1 MVDGRQNLLNRFLS
15 QHGGLE
21 VHWAWGLLLALLIT
35 LSVGQVLR
43 EDENRSAEAAYRIA
57 ATQQIDRLAL
67 NLRLVINDLTALGA
81 YFDAN
86 PELDRAAFKRLAS
99 PLLAHNG
106 ALQALEWMPQ
116 VQDKERA
123 ALVAAARR
131 DGYSRFDFMEPGN
144 AHALVPAS
152 VRDSYSPVFYLE
164 PLLGNENALGLDL
177 AALPSRRTGLI
188 AAAQSGQMVAT
199 GRIELVQSPEGGSY
213 GFLIFRPVYAAGK
226 PGVAAS
232 DRSARLRGF
241 VQAVCKLDAIVG
253 DPAVEPTTPIA
264 LTVFDDAAAPE
275 AQLLYPRSPVRP
287 DVHEDAYSSRLTKQ
301 IHVADR
307 TWTVLA
313 DPKGEVFLPHRV
325 LSNTVFALGLLI
337 SLLWAA
343 VLRQRAQSVASITRA
358 VDDRTAE
365 LRAERS
371 RAQRLA
377 EFTALR
383 AQSSRSI
390 AGATDA
396 QVMLHEICDLA
407 IRFAHASLAFVA
419 RPDAQ
424 GRFQFS
430 AASGAL
436 GYLDGLE
443 VCTQADQPQGNGPIG
458 RAWREQKACFV
469 YDLSSDER
477 FAPWR
482 ERARRFGLT
491 SSAVLPIFR
500 AGHLWALFCVYHALE
515 NIYEVDLRDVLDDL
529 ALDIS
534 RGLDRIDAQGLQA
547 ALLDNSAVG
556 ILIEKDYV
564 IQRCNAH
571 LAMLLG
577 RPVDALEGQPTHLLY
592 ASETDFAQIDKRY
605 HELKETGATRVNSV
619 ALACASGDRL
629 ICDLS
634 GIALVDGD
642 ETMSVWTIENVT
654 QRETQAQ
661 ALARWAELN
670 ALLAEVNRLGAL
682 LQNETDFFQAT
693 CRAAVELA
701 SMQLAWIGWPS
712 NETGWFEVLAASG
725 AVSYLDE
732 VQISCRAGVA
742 GGDGPT
748 GHAWREGRPVFVSR
762 YRSDK
767 LEGIWAEQA
776 RRYAFGSF
784 AALPIHQHGQVR
796 AVLTIYS
803 SRNDVLDIKVQA
815 VLAEI
820 AASIER
826 GLQSMMQR
834 QRIAALQRLYQALM
848 GEGEVVLQAKHEQD
862 MLDATCS
869 KLVDGTMF
877 HAVWVGR
884 PGAQNAMQALA
895 SAGGGMELV
904 QQHWFSL
911 QDVRAADPVGQAWQA
926 QQMACCNDLVGEAAA
941 REASPE
947 LLDLLGSYRWHA
959 MLAAPIRRDG
969 SVWGLLVFVSPQR
982 EAFDEQ
988 VMALCQR
995 VAELLGHGL
1004 DELDLKHRLNQ
1015 LQVEDSHRAR
1025 HDPLTGLPNRFA
1037 LSQYLPHAIA
1047 RARRRER
1054 MLAVG
1059 VIDLDDFKPVNDSWG
1074 HAAGDQLLR
1083 EFAQRLQGL
1092 LRESDFLA
1100 RMGGDEFVI
1109 VIEELDEPQA
1119 HAQLKM
1125 ALARL
1130 HQAVETPFELA
1141 FDVEATIGMT
1151 MGLALFP
1158 ADAPEADAL
1167 IRHADAAMY
1176 QAKQQKL
1183 DRTQWWR
1190 VGISPTDQAER
1201 VQVFDAYGE
1210 KAAALLARS
1219 QVHFQ
1224 AVSEEFADIFYA
1236 ELALQPE
1243 LAEILSVLSTE
1254 EMQKLKQ
1261 TQTRHLRFLLDVDTS
1276 RDKLVARARFLGQLH
1291 TLVGVS
1297 NAWLVQAHALYR
1309 KLLGARLNQTLMPS
1323 RDRYQIT
1330 LVADARLQEDL
1341 QSELYAGQSTMD
1353 AYLQHLGRPLPA
1365 EGSLW
1370 VDFMSSEVQALS
1382 ALAGILDAE
1391 CSRPDSLG
1399 VFQIETMAG
1408 AQKAAFRRTLLDPSY
1423 QPNLDLHS
1431 PCGQGVVSRAWR
1443 GEAIVSVP
1451 SYSSDP
1457 QLQIWREVMGP
1468 LGVRSVMAFPVLA
1481 EDGHPVA
1488 AVRIF
1493 GAYPNQFE
1501 SAWMRQ
1507 FAGSLQQRWGT
1518 AYLRCRALAST
1529 VVPQQEALAYRE
1541 QLFAGGLRMVA
1552 QPVVDLRTG
1561 TVVKAEALARLH
1573 MPDGRVISPGVF
1585 LPLLGTVELDRLFR
1599 LSLDQSLAHLVHWEA
1614 QGLHV
1619 GITVNLSPSTLLDAD
1634 CPVWVQEALHRHA
1647 VAPQRLT
1654 LELLETQS
1662 IATPMQDQAIAKLKQ
1677 LGVRLAMDD
1686 LGSGYSSLQR
1696 LAALPF
1702 DTIKIDQSLLL
1713 HIRNNPVQ
1721 TLGLVS
1727 TIIQMGRDF
1736 ERDVVVEGLEAPD
1749 MIEAVTILGATH
1761 GQGYG
1766 LARPMPAEHLV
1777 AWNQGHATP
1786 VRGDEIGH
1794 FLGALAH
1801 HWRYMHDGQQPGG
1814 PVDAG
1819 PLYRFIEAQGLHT
1832 GVIGACYREVY
1843 ANKRAKAAGQMLM
1856 DWLVECVISKKDAAA
1871 PV

>member
-1 MVDGRQNLLNRFLS
+1 MSRFWNSPPKL
-15 QHGGLE
+15 GA
-21 VHWAWGLLLALLIT
+21 HWSWGLLLALLIT
-35 LSVGQVLR
+35 GAAGYVLR
-43 EDENRSAEAAYRIA
+43 ENENRSADAAFSLA
-57 ATQQIDRLAL
+57 ATQQIDRLEL
-67 NLRLVINDLTALGA
+67 KLRLVTNDLTALGA
-81 YFDAN
+81 YLDAS
-86 PELDRAAFKRLAS
+86 PSLDRAAFRRLAL
-99 PLLAHNG
+99 PLLEHNA
-106 ALQALEWMPQ
+106 ALQALEWVPQ
-116 VQDKERA
+116 APDKERA
-123 ALVAAARR
+123 SLVASARR
-131 DGYSRFDFMEPGN
+131 DGLAQFDFMEQQVGGG
-144 AHALVPAS
+144 LVPAS
-152 VRDSYSPVFYLE
+152 RHGSYFPVYFLE
-164 PLLGNENALGLDL
+164 PLRGNENALGFDL
-177 AALPSRRTGLI
+177 ASMPARRASLI
-188 AAAQSGQMVAT
+188 AAAQSGNMAAT
-199 GRIELVQSPEGGSY
+199 GRIALVQSPMGSY
-213 GFLIFRPVYAAGK
+213 GFLIFRPVYAEGSQATS
-226 PGVAAS
+226 PAERLS
-232 DRSARLRGF
+232 RLRGF
-241 VQAVCKLDAIVG
+241 ALAVSRLDTLAADVVADVAAKSPASIV
-253 DPAVEPTTPIA
+253 
-264 LTVFDDAAAPE
+264 LTLLDDAAAPAE
-275 AQLLYPRSPVRP
+275 QLLYPKTLAQLEP
-287 DVHEDAYSSRLTKQ
+287 DSTELPFRLSKQ

-313 DPKGEVFLPHRV
+313 DPKGQAFLPRRT
-325 LSNTVFALGLLI
+325 LSGTVIALGVLI
-337 SLLWAA
+337 SLLWAW
-343 VLRQRAQSVASITRA
+343 VLRQREQRVASIARA

-365 LRAERS
+365 LRAERG
-371 RAQRLA
+371 RAQRLT

-383 AQSSRSI
+383 AQSNRCI

-396 QVMLHEICDLA
+396 QLMLHEICEMA
-407 IRFAHASLAFVA
+407 IRHAHASLAFIA

-430 AASGAL
+430 AANGTV

-443 VCTQADQPQGNGPIG
+443 TCTDADRPQGNGPMG
-458 RAWREQKACFV
+458 RAWREQQPCFMF
-469 YDLSSDER
+469 DLKSEIQ
-477 FAPWR
+477 FAPWLDR
-482 ERARRFGLT
+482 IERFGLT

-500 AGHLWALFCVYHALE
+500 AGNLWALFCVYHAQKSV
-515 NIYEVDLRDVLDDL
+515 YEEDLRTVLIDL

-556 ILIEKDYV
+556 ILIEKDRV

-577 RPVDALEGQPTHLLY
+577 RPIAALEGQPAEVLF
-592 ASETDFAQIDKRY
+592 ADAADFKRVGERNQ
-605 HELKETGATRVNSV
+605 ELKETGATRVNSV
-619 ALACASGDRL
+619 ALACASGDKL

-634 GIALVDGD
+634 GIALADGE

-654 QRETQAQ
+654 LRETQAQ

-670 ALLAEVNRLGAL
+670 ALLAEINRLGTLA
-682 LQNETDFFQAT
+682 QSEQEFFEAT
-693 CRAAVELA
+693 CRAAVDLA
-701 SMQLAWIGWPS
+701 SMQLAWMGRPS
-712 NETGWFEVLAASG
+712 SDTGWFKVLAASG
-725 AVSYLDE
+725 AVSYLDQ
-732 VQISCRAGVA
+732 VQISSHAGVP
-742 GGDGPT
+742 GGNGPT
-748 GHAWREGRPVFVSR
+748 GQAWRDGRPVYVSR
-762 YRSDK
+762 YRSEA

-776 RRYAFGSF
+776 KRYAFGSF
-784 AALPIHQHGQVR
+784 AALPIRLLGQVT

-803 SRNDVLDIKVQA
+803 PLSDVLDSKVQA

-848 GEGEVVLQAKHEQD
+848 GEGEVVLQAKSEQD
-862 MLDATCS
+862 MLAATCS

-884 PGAQNAMQALA
+884 PGAQDSMEALA

-904 QQHWFSL
+904 QKHWFGL
-911 QDVRAADPVGQAWQA
+911 QDVYAVDPVGQAWQT
-926 QQMACCNDLVGEAAA
+926 QRMACCNDLVNETQA
-941 REASPE
+941 RDGSPE
-947 LLDLLGSYRWHA
+947 KSDLLRSYLWNA

-969 SVWGLLVFVSPQR
+969 SIWGLLVFVSPQHQV
-982 EAFDEQ
+982 FDEQ
-988 VMALCQR
+988 VTALCLR

-1004 DELDLKHRLNQ
+1004 DELDLKRRLNLLQ
-1015 LQVEDSHRAR
+1015 LEDSHRAR
-1025 HDPLTGLPNRFA
+1025 HDVLTGLPNRFA
-1037 LSQYLPHAIA
+1037 LSQYLPHALA

-1074 HAAGDQLLR
+1074 HAAGDLLLQ
-1083 EFAQRLQGL
+1083 EFSQRLQGL

-1109 VIEELDEPQA
+1109 VIEELEESQA
-1119 HAQLKM
+1119 QAQLKM
-1125 ALARL
+1125 ALTRL

-1141 FDVEATIGMT
+1141 FDVEASISMT

-1158 ADAPEADAL
+1158 SDATEADAL
-1167 IRHADAAMY
+1167 LRHADAAMY
-1176 QAKQQKL
+1176 QAKQHKL

-1190 VGISPTDQAER
+1190 VGISSSDHAER
-1201 VQVFDAYGE
+1201 VQAFDAYGE
-1210 KAAALLARS
+1210 KAAALLKRTQA
-1219 QVHFQ
+1219 HFK

-1243 LAEILSVLSTE
+1243 LAKILSVLTAE
-1254 EMQKLKQ
+1254 EMQRLKD
-1261 TQTRHLRFLLDVDTS
+1261 TQSLHLRFLLDMDTS
-1276 RDKLVARARFLGQLH
+1276 REKLVERAHFLGQLH
-1291 TLVGVS
+1291 ALVGVS
-1297 NAWLVQAHALYR
+1297 SAWMVQAHALYR

-1323 RDRYQIT
+1323 RDRYQIS
-1330 LVADARLQEDL
+1330 LVTDARLQEDL
-1341 QSELYAGQSTMD
+1341 QGELYAGQATMD
-1353 AYLQHLGRPLPA
+1353 AYLQHLGRSLPA

-1370 VDFMSSEVQALS
+1370 IDFMTEEVEALS
-1382 ALAGILDAE
+1382 ALAGILDVE

-1399 VFQIETMAG
+1399 VFQFEAMAG
-1408 AQKAAFRRTLLDPSY
+1408 AQKAAIRRTLLDPTY
-1423 QPNLDLHS
+1423 QPNLDPQS

-1443 GEAIVSVP
+1443 GETIVSAP
-1451 SYSSDP
+1451 SYMSDP
-1457 QLQIWREVMGP
+1457 QLQIWREVMEP

-1501 SAWMRQ
+1501 SPWMRQ
-1507 FAGSLQQRWGT
+1507 FAISLQQRWGT
-1518 AYLRCRALAST
+1518 AYLRCRAQAST
-1529 VVPQQEALAYRE
+1529 VVPQQEAWAYRE

-1552 QPVVDLRTG
+1552 QPVVDLSSG
-1561 TVVKAEALARLH
+1561 ALVKAEALARLH

-1599 LSLDQSLAHLVHWEA
+1599 LCLDQSLAHLVHWDA

-1619 GITVNLSPSTLLDAD
+1619 GITVNLSPSTLLDLE
-1634 CPVWVQEALHRHA
+1634 CPAWVQEALERHA

-1662 IATPMQDQAIAKLKQ
+1662 IATPVQDQAIAKLKQ

-1736 ERDVVVEGLEAPD
+1736 ERDVVVEGLEDPD
-1749 MIEAVTILGATH
+1749 MVEAVAILGATH

-1777 AWNQGHATP
+1777 AWSRDRESPRHGK
-1786 VRGDEIGH
+1786 EIRH

-1801 HWRYMHDGQQPGG
+1801 HWRYMHDGQQQQGG
-1814 PVDAG
+1814 PVEAG
-1819 PLYRFIEAQGLHT
+1819 LLYRFIVAQGLEG

-1843 ANKRAKAAGQMLM
+1843 TNKQAKAAGQMLM
-1856 DWLVECVISKKDAAA
+1856 DWLVESVIAQKAVLAAA
-1871 PV
+1871 